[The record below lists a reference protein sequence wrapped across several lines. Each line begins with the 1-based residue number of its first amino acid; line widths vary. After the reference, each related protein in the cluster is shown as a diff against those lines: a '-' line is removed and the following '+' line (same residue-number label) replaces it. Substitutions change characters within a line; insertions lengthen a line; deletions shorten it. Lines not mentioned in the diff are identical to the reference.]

1 MSAIRFSTGFE
12 RFPSII
18 YISLRM
24 QNPQLNDFVRPPPP
38 FRHTAA
44 ALACPIAHRR
54 VYVYILPW
62 NVYLYNLGRV
72 IGPPTVL

>member
-1 MSAIRFSTGFE
+1 
-12 RFPSII
+12 
-18 YISLRM
+18 M

-38 FRHTAA
+38 FRHTIVAPA
-44 ALACPIAHRR
+44 RPIAHRR